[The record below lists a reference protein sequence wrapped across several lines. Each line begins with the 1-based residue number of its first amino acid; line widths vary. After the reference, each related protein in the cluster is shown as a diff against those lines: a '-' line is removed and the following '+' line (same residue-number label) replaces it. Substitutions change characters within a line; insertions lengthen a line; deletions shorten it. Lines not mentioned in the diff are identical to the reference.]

1 MAQRIENLSSKPE
14 CLSTNLS
21 SAKIK
26 KKKKRCSAMKG
37 NNRIHLQKTSV
48 KEMLKEVFR
57 LKEMKA

>member
-1 MAQRIENLSSKPE
+1 
-14 CLSTNLS
+14 
-21 SAKIK
+21 
-26 KKKKRCSAMKG
+26 MKG